1 VARLVRL
8 VAQLPSIDT
17 GFLAKAAPQ
26 DEAPNVTR
34 VDEKS
39 LETAEGR
46 LQCPGWRVD
55 RGSRA
60 FVPRVG
66 PRDS

>member
-8 VAQLPSIDT
+8 VAQAPSIDT

-39 LETAEGR
+39 LQKKQQRGGFNVQVGGMIEG
-46 LQCPGWRVD
+46 
-55 RGSRA
+55 
-60 FVPRVG
+60 
-66 PRDS
+66 